1 MSKLKPTKA
10 EQTKIFN
17 AGYGQIRMYVIASF
31 GMTTEYIKNPKMS
44 VSQQKKAP
52 THTIEATED
61 MRKKAIDN
69 KKKYEAKQAKEIS
82 ILEYATKVAKA
93 NKGKITH
100 KSKSGSV
107 YLLVRRKTVRIS
119 DHFILDRDA
128 MNPKERHDYEIVQR
142 SFTNNDGVVLD
153 FK

>member
-1 MSKLKPTKA
+1 MAKPTKL
-10 EQTKIFN
+10 EQEKIF
-17 AGYGQIRMYVIASF
+17 GKGFGKIKMYKVVDY
-31 GMTTEYIKNPKMS
+31 GMTTEYIKNSKMS

-52 THTIEATED
+52 THTIEATEA
-61 MRKKAIDN
+61 MRKKAADN
-69 KKKYEAKQAKEIS
+69 KKKHEAKQAKEIS
-82 ILEYATKVAKA
+82 ILEYAKKVAKA

-107 YLLVRRKTVRIS
+107 YLLVGRKTVRIS

-128 MNPKERHDYEIVQR
+128 MNPKERHDYEIVQKG
-142 SFTNNDGVVLD
+142 FTDDDGVILE